1 MFNQLI
7 GAQAT
12 TNSSDS
18 NANFPARD
26 TLPYTVTLIKNVTS
40 SSSSSS
46 RQQESTTRSQSPRVY
61 SPSKKNKSILFPIF
75 APRNEA
81 LLSPLDRYRA
91 FSLWIKKARGGGGGG
106 DWTTASTRA
115 DIKRIYPA

>member
-12 TNSSDS
+12 TNSSDL

-46 RQQESTTRSQSPRVY
+46 RQQESTARSQSPRV
-61 SPSKKNKSILFPIF
+61 SKKNKSILFPIF

-81 LLSPLDRYRA
+81 LLSPLA
-91 FSLWIKKARGGGGGG
+91 I
-106 DWTTASTRA
+106 
-115 DIKRIYPA
+115 DIALFRSG